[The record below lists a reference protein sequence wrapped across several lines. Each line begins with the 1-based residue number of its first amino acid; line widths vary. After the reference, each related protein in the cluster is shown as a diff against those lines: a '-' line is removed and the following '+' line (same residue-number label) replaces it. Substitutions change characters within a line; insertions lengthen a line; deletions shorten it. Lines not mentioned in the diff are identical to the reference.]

1 MPFSRRNFLR
11 ASLGLGITSS
21 ISGCIAS
28 SLPIKSSSFPALQKQ
43 PIPSA
48 LGLVTSL
55 PNEYYYEA
63 EIEGAIPIELRG
75 VLYRNG
81 PGLFDRN
88 GLRKR
93 FILDGDGM
101 VQAFRFHDKGV
112 SFQNKF
118 VRTQK
123 FTEES
128 LAGEFLYSTWTTQA
142 PGGVMSNLL

>member
-1 MPFSRRNFLR
+1 MPLSRRNFLR
-11 ASLGLGITSS
+11 AFVDVGITSS
-21 ISGCIAS
+21 ISGCVAN
-28 SLPIKSSSFPALQKQ
+28 SLPIQSNSFPALQKH

-55 PNEYYYEA
+55 LHEYHYEA
-63 EIEGAIPIELRG
+63 EIEGKIPVELRG

-101 VQAFRFHDKGV
+101 IQAFHFHDKGV

-123 FTEES
+123 YIEES
-128 LAGEFLYSTWTTQA
+128 LAEKFLYSTWTTQA
-142 PGGVMSNLL
+142 PGGG